1 MFCLFVCLC
10 LFALFKLLEWEQRE
24 EIEWIKGNV
33 LIFSL
38 SLFLFRGY
46 FSPDKWLLCLRVAL
60 IRAVVFKGSPEKGC
74 WV

>member
-46 FSPDKWLLCLRVAL
+46 FSPDKWLLG
-60 IRAVVFKGSPEKGC
+60 FKGSTGKGC
-74 WV
+74 CV